1 MWEVISGDV
10 GFIVAF
16 FGAFQIRMIQIIMVV
31 CMLLWVTSFVDSG
44 YLQSEAEAKTIY

>member
-1 MWEVISGDV
+1 MIRSDV
-10 GFIVAF
+10 GYLVAF

-44 YLQSEAEAKTIY
+44 YLDSEADAKILY

>member
-1 MWEVISGDV
+1 MWNVVSNDV
-10 GFIVAF
+10 GFVVAF

-44 YLQSEAEAKTIY
+44 YLETEDEAKSIY

>member
-1 MWEVISGDV
+1 MCEVIKNDV

-44 YLQSEAEAKTIY
+44 YLTSEDEAK